1 MSININLELELN
13 EIIGPYGRGTEDGVV
28 QTNFYVIMDN
38 KTLGGL
44 SEAVVQLTD
53 HTVKVAIFNGGRISA
68 RSTIEARGTIEAL
81 VVRGF
86 LEDLL
91 KDVGVS
97 IEADLIGLYTDGY
110 INISPEVSELIKALL
125 RGKRDSLLK
134 EH

>member
-13 EIIGPYGRGTEDGVV
+13 EIIGPYGLGTEDGVV
-28 QTNFYVIMDN
+28 PTNFYVIMDN
-38 KTLGGL
+38 KTLGIL

-68 RSTIEARGTIEAL
+68 RSTIEALVIRG
-81 VVRGF
+81 V

-91 KDVGVS
+91 KDAGVS

-110 INISPEVSELIKALL
+110 INVSPEASDLIKTLL
-125 RGKRDSLLK
+125 RGKRNSLLK

>member
-13 EIIGPYGRGTEDGVV
+13 EIIGPYSLGTEDGVV
-28 QTNFYVIMDN
+28 PTNFYVIMDN
-38 KTLGGL
+38 KTLGRL

-68 RSTIEARGTIEAL
+68 RNTIEAL
-81 VVRGF
+81 VVRRV

-91 KDVGVS
+91 KDAGVS

-110 INISPEVSELIKALL
+110 INVSPEASDLIKTLI
-125 RGKRDSLLK
+125 RGKRNSLLK

>member
-13 EIIGPYGRGTEDGVV
+13 EIIGPYGLETEDGVV
-28 QTNFYVIMDN
+28 QTNFYIITDN
-38 KTLGGL
+38 KTLGGF

-53 HTVKVAIFNGGRISA
+53 HTLKVAIYTGKHISA
-68 RSTIEARGTIEAL
+68 PKTLEAL
-81 VVRGF
+81 VVRGV

-97 IEADLIGLYTDGY
+97 IEDDLIGLYTDGY
-110 INISPEVSELIKALL
+110 INVSPEASDLIKTLL
-125 RGKRDSLLK
+125 RGKRNSLLK